1 MNMRHDITAINLITL
16 FKGSKILITDVW
28 SQTGEKKKITHF
40 LPKPYSKVRLLEEA
54 YILQDPMDMHSNSF
68 D

>member
-1 MNMRHDITAINLITL
+1 MSDLRL
-16 FKGSKILITDVW
+16 G
-28 SQTGEKKKITHF
+28 KKNKITHF

-54 YILQDPMDMHSNSF
+54 YILQDPVDMRSNSF